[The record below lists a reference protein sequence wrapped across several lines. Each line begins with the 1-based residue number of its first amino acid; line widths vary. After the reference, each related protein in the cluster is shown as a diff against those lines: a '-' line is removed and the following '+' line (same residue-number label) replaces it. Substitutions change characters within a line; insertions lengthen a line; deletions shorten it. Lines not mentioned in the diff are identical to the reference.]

1 MSGGPRARTSPLRAT
16 VPLSCVTKGG
26 KDAPKGAAIRRT
38 ASLDAIHRRLAARP
52 APSAAPTHTDRASSL
67 DSLQALVD
75 AVEDKGAKV
84 GPKTRRDDKGAQSR
98 NLPSPFAKSSV
109 VVPPKSSRNS
119 EEGLNQELELYANV
133 ETLECD
139 RLQEPIPEGRKAP
152 VAELIREGPYSRI
165 YQPTNPNSSDS
176 PLRDSVSPVPSF
188 LDTPHSETDVE
199 PPLTRFYFAPEDSQG
214 SSPDQERILSGSSPQ
229 INRFS
234 SSAPPDGCDRV
245 LSKSVPILR
254 PIPRE
259 IVVSSHPNTSFTLKP
274 SSYSAFESLQTSK
287 DSSDDSPKVPEQE
300 DP

>member
-52 APSAAPTHTDRASSL
+52 APSAVPTHTDRASSL

-165 YQPTNPNSSDS
+165 YQPTNPNSS
-176 PLRDSVSPVPSF
+176 
-188 LDTPHSETDVE
+188 
-199 PPLTRFYFAPEDSQG
+199 EDSQG

>member
-16 VPLSCVTKGG
+16 VPLSCVTKVCAMDKNGTVAGG

-52 APSAAPTHTDRASSL
+52 APSAVPTHTDRASSL

-176 PLRDSVSPVPSF
+176 
-188 LDTPHSETDVE
+188 
-199 PPLTRFYFAPEDSQG
+199 QG

>member
-26 KDAPKGAAIRRT
+26 KDSKGAAIRRT
-38 ASLDAIHRRLAARP
+38 ASLDAIHRRLVARDRPVPVP
-52 APSAAPTHTDRASSL
+52 APVQTDRASSL

-98 NLPSPFAKSSV
+98 SLPSPIAKSSV

-119 EEGLNQELELYANV
+119 EEGLNQELELYANA
-133 ETLECD
+133 ETFECD

-165 YQPTNPNSSDS
+165 YQPTNQNSSDS

-188 LDTPHSETDVE
+188 LDTPHSET
-199 PPLTRFYFAPEDSQG
+199 EDSQG

-234 SSAPPDGCDRV
+234 SSAPPDGCECV

-259 IVVSSHPNTSFTLKP
+259 VVTSHPNTSFTLKP
-274 SSYSAFESLQTSK
+274 SSHSAFESLQQTSK
-287 DSSDDSPKVPEQE
+287 DTSDRDSPKVPDQE

>member
-16 VPLSCVTKGG
+16 VPLSCVTKVCAMDKNGTVAGG

-165 YQPTNPNSSDS
+165 YQPTNPNSS
-176 PLRDSVSPVPSF
+176 
-188 LDTPHSETDVE
+188 
-199 PPLTRFYFAPEDSQG
+199 EDSQG

>member
-16 VPLSCVTKGG
+16 VPLSCVTKVCAMDKNGTVAGG

-176 PLRDSVSPVPSF
+176 
-188 LDTPHSETDVE
+188 
-199 PPLTRFYFAPEDSQG
+199 QG